1 MYYDANYNGNKVEVC
16 KVGDLKPGDRFRDP
30 DGHDFMVA
38 EGHLIVRLDNGT
50 VQFLPDRPRSRA
62 TLDWTGSGYRKDT
75 RLGRDRRGRLYASRY
90 LNPSVQSDT
99 YDDRQAMILLQEE
112 DVDDLDLNQA
122 SF

>member
-16 KVGDLKPGDRFRDP
+16 KIGDLKPGDRFRDP

-50 VQFLPDRPRSRA
+50 VQS

-112 DVDDLDLNQA
+112 DADDLDLNQ